1 MVYYSPS
8 AVELR
13 KLHVVKLLCGYAW
26 LDTGGS
32 VQNLSHFHA
41 ALLETS

>member
-1 MVYYSPS
+1 MAYYSPS

-26 LDTGGS
+26 LDTGT
-32 VQNLSHFHA
+32 HA
-41 ALLETS
+41 ALLETP